1 MTGARISLEV
11 DDKAAMEAIRRLR
24 GIAVWPDPLLRTIGM
39 HMVYLTDQR
48 LGGTTDPDGRPWPA
62 LNPAYAALKK
72 GTGMLRETGQRGGLA
87 GSLTFATGRGTVE
100 WGSNKVYAAI
110 QQFGGTIKPKAG
122 GALVFKIG
130 GNLVRVKS
138 VTIPARPYLG
148 VGPAE
153 REAVLESVEWYFGRA
168 LGRDRH

>member
-72 GTGMLRETGQRGGLA
+72 GTGMLRESGQRGGLA

-122 GALVFKIG
+122 GALVFKLG

-138 VTIPARPYLG
+138 VTIPARPYLS

-168 LGRDRH
+168 VRGS